1 MNDTAT
7 MKTNIIIAGIGGVG
21 GYFGGL
27 LAKHFYDNEN
37 VEINFVARGEHLKEI
52 QTNGL
57 KVIKGDTEFIARPTL
72 ATDNPSEIG
81 IADFIIIT
89 TKSYDLEAVIQQLKP
104 CINQDTIILPLL
116 NGVDSKERIK
126 NMLPDNIVLDGCVYL
141 VSRLKQAGVVENSGN
156 IQTLYFGLDNFTNDR
171 IFLLERL
178 FKEANIEAFL
188 SNSISTVLWEKF
200 IFISPTATAT
210 SYFNNSIGEVVADKE
225 KLSIVDALIEE
236 VKQVAK
242 AKGIIVSGDITEK
255 TLNKLKAMPFA
266 ATSSMH
272 SDFKNNK
279 PDNEL
284 QALTG
289 YVLNEGRK
297 YTIETPT
304 YLTAYSELEKKS
316 GI

>member
-27 LAKHFYDNEN
+27 LAKHFYDNGN
-37 VEINFVARGEHLKEI
+37 VKINFVARGEHLKEI
-52 QTNGL
+52 QKNGL

-89 TKSYDLEAVIQQLKP
+89 TKSYDLEAVVQQLKP
-104 CINQDTIILPLL
+104 CIDQDTIILPLL
-116 NGVDSKERIK
+116 NGVDSKDRIK

-171 IFLLERL
+171 LFLLERL

-242 AKGIIVSGDITEK
+242 AKGIMVSEDITEK

-289 YVLNEGRK
+289 YVLSEGRK

-304 YLTAYSELEKKS
+304 YLTAYAALEKKS